1 MSAIDLW
8 TACGTRVY
16 LLNGPRTSNVVSWE
30 HVTIKMRSHVL
41 SYVSGQPERAQL
53 IVDVLQQNI
62 GLMDAR
68 AAWAAVGILKN
79 AEEWMSE
86 ESTRTFYRFL
96 RSQLEPMLTLEELRL
111 APFRAQKGRE
121 PGEPALSKGSTGGLH
136 GVNRKHR
143 KRAQN
148 RLRDKI
154 RATTLKMQEF

>member
-16 LLNGPRTSNVVSWE
+16 LVNGLRTSNVVSWE
-30 HVTIKMRSHVL
+30 HATIKMRSHVL

-111 APFRAQKGRE
+111 APFRAQKRRE
-121 PGEPALSKGSTGGLH
+121 PGELALPKGSSGGLH